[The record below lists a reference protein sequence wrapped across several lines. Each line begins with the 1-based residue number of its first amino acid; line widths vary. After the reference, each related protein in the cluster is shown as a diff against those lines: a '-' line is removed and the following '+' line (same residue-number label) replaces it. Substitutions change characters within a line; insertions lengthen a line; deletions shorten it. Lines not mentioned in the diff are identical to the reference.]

1 MRPLPLKRREIA
13 LLGLLGL
20 ALAIGAVFWLR
31 GSSRPLAAAP
41 APSGPIEALPRIDL
55 ARLGQQRSDTQ
66 VGRRDLFEYGTVR
79 GKDSEPSP
87 EAVFT
92 PPPTLPPTPVPGP
105 PAPVVPRLPP
115 LNVKYVGS
123 LERQPGLRVAVLL
136 TDRNEILTGQAGEV
150 VANRYRI
157 VKIGF
162 ESVDLQEV
170 GTGET
175 RRIPLRGN

>member
-1 MRPLPLKRREIA
+1 MRSVQLRRRQII
-13 LLGLLGL
+13 LLGLLGV
-20 ALAIGAVFWLR
+20 AFAVAAFLWLR
-31 GSSRPLAAAP
+31 GPSRPLAAAP
-41 APSGPIEALPRIDL
+41 APSGSIETLPRIDL
-55 ARLGQQRSDTQ
+55 ARLGQERSDTQ
-66 VGRRDLFEYGTVR
+66 VGRRDLFEFGAAR
-79 GKDSEPSP
+79 GKDTAPP
-87 EAVFT
+87 PDTVFT
-92 PPPTLPPTPVPGP
+92 PPPPPPPTPTPGP
-105 PAPVVPRLPP
+105 PVPIAPRLPP

-123 LERQPGLRVAVLL
+123 LERLPGLRVAVLL

-157 VKIGF
+157 VKIGL

>member
-1 MRPLPLKRREIA
+1 M
-13 LLGLLGL
+13 
-20 ALAIGAVFWLR
+20 
-31 GSSRPLAAAP
+31 
-41 APSGPIEALPRIDL
+41 
-55 ARLGQQRSDTQ
+55 
-66 VGRRDLFEYGTVR
+66 
-79 GKDSEPSP
+79 
-87 EAVFT
+87 
-92 PPPTLPPTPVPGP
+92 
-105 PAPVVPRLPP
+105 PRLPP

-123 LERQPGLRVAVLL
+123 LERPPGLRVAVLL

-157 VKIGF
+157 VKIGL